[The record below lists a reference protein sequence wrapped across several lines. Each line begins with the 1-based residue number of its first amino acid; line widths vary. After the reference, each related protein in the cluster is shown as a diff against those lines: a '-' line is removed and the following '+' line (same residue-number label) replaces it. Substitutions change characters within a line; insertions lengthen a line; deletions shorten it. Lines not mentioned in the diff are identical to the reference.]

1 MTPKL
6 KLILAALPAL
16 LAASVSASEVMS
28 WVPPYGIQNCKN
40 TLNGTYGKYKAKD
53 GLTHIGLQF
62 WAPTN
67 SGGVTFAGPNAADV
81 KWFVDWG
88 KANDVKVLLTI
99 YNAVGGGGWN
109 WPLAVAAFQT
119 NRSAFVKNLIDEMD
133 KHGLDGIDLDLEGN
147 ALPANANRNE
157 YKAFVN
163 ELSPLLKA
171 KGKLLTICTFNNEN
185 ADNMP
190 DEIWFPDWAG
200 KADYIHV
207 MGYEEMY
214 ENSPDR
220 TQKYSYQQE
229 LGPKAGY
236 QRTQIS
242 MGLMGSNSW
251 GGGTCIQ
258 HLEETYSKPK
268 EPASICIW
276 DLQLPGSNW
285 KTEAAWAA
293 MAKTKAYMP
302 TSTRIAPR
310 NAAVTAGSRLA
321 VVRLEEGRIEFLP
334 AAKAGRPEAA
344 DAMGRALAK
353 VPALM
358 AR

>member
-1 MTPKL
+1 MPRWT
-6 KLILAALPAL
+6 LALALPAL
-16 LAASVSASEVMS
+16 LTASISANEVMS

-67 SGGVTFAGPNAADV
+67 SGGVTFAGPNATDV

-88 KANDVKVLLTI
+88 KANGVKVLLTI

-109 WPLAVAAFQT
+109 WPLAVAAFQN
-119 NRSAFVKNLIDEMD
+119 NRSAFVKALIEEMD
-133 KHGLDGIDLDLEGN
+133 RHGLDGIDLDLEGN

-157 YKAFVN
+157 YKTFVN

-190 DEIWFPDWAG
+190 DETWFPDWAG
-200 KADYIHV
+200 KADFIHV

-214 ENSPDR
+214 ETSPDR
-220 TQKYSYQQE
+220 TQRYSYQQE

-236 QRTQIS
+236 QRHQIS

-258 HLEETYSKPK
+258 HLEETYTKPK

-293 MAKTKAYMP
+293 MAKTKAYVP
-302 TSTRIAPR
+302 VSTGISPRIATVTP
-310 NAAVTAGSRLA
+310 AARLA
-321 VVRLEEGRIEFLP
+321 TVRLEEGRIEFLP
-334 AAKAGRPEAA
+334 ARKAGHPGAA
-344 DAMGRALAK
+344 DAMGRALARIL
-353 VPALM
+353 PM
-358 AR
+358 AP